1 MGLSWV
7 GHEAI
12 CVRLDLSSPIFSRRH
27 SKSIQPIPKVQTMK
41 FTSIAKLLVLP
52 AALLVLSGCAG
63 MHVGPGTTTGVVG
76 GAIIGAARGDA
87 GKGAIIGGG
96 LGAVLDILSGQ
107 QPIEVDPPYRDGRI
121 YRDDRRP
128 LPPVYRD
135 DRRYHPAPI
144 PRDDRRYD
152 RRPVPAPVY
161 DPRYDRNCGC
171 YR

>member
-1 MGLSWV
+1 MKI
-7 GHEAI
+7 A
-12 CVRLDLSSPIFSRRH
+12 
-27 SKSIQPIPKVQTMK
+27 SITKIVTPFV
-41 FTSIAKLLVLP
+41 ALV
-52 AALLVLSGCAG
+52 VLSGCAG

-76 GAIIGAARGDA
+76 GAIIGAANGNA

-107 QPIEVDPPYRDGRI
+107 PPIEADPVYRDGRI

-128 LPPVYRD
+128 LPPVYRE
-135 DRRYHPAPI
+135 DRRYYPAPI
-144 PRDDRRYD
+144 PRDDRRYIPA
-152 RRPVPAPVY
+152 PVYRDPRHIPAPVY